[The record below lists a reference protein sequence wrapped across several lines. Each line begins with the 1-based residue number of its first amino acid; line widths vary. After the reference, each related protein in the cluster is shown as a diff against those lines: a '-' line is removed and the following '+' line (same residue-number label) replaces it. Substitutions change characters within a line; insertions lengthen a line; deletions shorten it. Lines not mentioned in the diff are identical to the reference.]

1 MDKLHIA
8 RNLFDFG
15 IVIVVWLAQAIMY
28 PSLAHIERDAFVS
41 WHREY
46 SSRIAFFVI
55 PLLCGQAIIVG
66 ILVCYDASFLTVLS
80 AALISLCWASTFGL
94 SVPCHAKLQRGGKR
108 SARHTEACLDEPD
121 KNHAMDCGYSSSAF
135 GSTIVSESNPQRQAG
150 RI

>member
-15 IVIVVWLAQAIMY
+15 IVIVVWLAQVIMY
-28 PSLAHIERDAFVS
+28 PCLAHIERDAFVP

-66 ILVCYDASFLTVLS
+66 ILVYYDTSLLTVLS

-94 SVPCHAKLQRGGKR
+94 SVPCHAQLQRSGKDLHLIR
-108 SARHTEACLDEPD
+108 KLVWTNLIRTVLWTAVFLIGIWQQYRPWS
-121 KNHAMDCGYSSSAF
+121 
-135 GSTIVSESNPQRQAG
+135 
-150 RI
+150 